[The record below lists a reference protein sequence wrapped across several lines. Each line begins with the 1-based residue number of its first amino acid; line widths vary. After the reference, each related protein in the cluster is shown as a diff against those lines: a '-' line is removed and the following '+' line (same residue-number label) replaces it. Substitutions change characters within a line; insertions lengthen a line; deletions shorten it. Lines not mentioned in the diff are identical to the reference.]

1 LSYIQQLLKG
11 LIEPIILSMLNQ
23 LPMYGYQIGKELK
36 QRSNGLLKFKGGTIY
51 PALLRLE
58 EKGLVISKWYDA
70 SNRKPRKYYHI
81 TSKGK
86 KLLTSRS
93 SDWHDFY
100 LMINRFMQGNTI
112 LSEPGID

>member
-1 LSYIQQLLKG
+1 MSYIQQLLKG
-11 LIEPIILSMLNQ
+11 LIDPIILSMLNQ

-36 QRSNGLLKFKGGTIY
+36 QRSNGILKLQGGTIY

-58 EKGLVISKWYDA
+58 KKGLVNSRWHEISNK
-70 SNRKPRKYYHI
+70 KPRKYYHI

-100 LMINRFMQGNTI
+100 NMVNRFMQGNPG
-112 LSEPGID
+112 LPEPGID